1 MTIEQIR
8 QKLLNGCENYMAAY
22 KYLCNHP
29 EINHVYI
36 GLDNDKA
43 GREAAIHLISKIQ
56 NDFPDRQLKLRIISP
71 ITKDWNEDLQHYR
84 RLNIPLLDFLKMTA
98 EEIDEAESEMEQQAN
113 EMQM

>member
-1 MTIEQIR
+1 
-8 QKLLNGCENYMAAY
+8 MAAY

-43 GREAAIHLISKIQ
+43 GREAAAHLISKIQ
-56 NDFPDRQLKLRIISP
+56 NDFPDRQLKLRTISP

-84 RLNIPLLDFLKMTA
+84 RLNTPLLDFLKMTA